1 MENTDELKIERFSKS
16 NIKKVLMDRAIL
28 FVLLLLIVIIAII
41 NPKILSF
48 RVLRDVLMQSSTKIM
63 IALGMMLVILI
74 GGVDL
79 GAGRLVGMAAV
90 VSASLLQNSDYIR
103 RFYPNMGPLPIFLP
117 ILIAI
122 IIGALWGIINGIV
135 VAKFQVP
142 AFIATLGSMLIIYG
156 VNSIYFN
163 LPPNNS
169 QPIGGLRPDFTN
181 LGSGS
186 IGPIPIILMF
196 AIVCTIFM
204 WVLLNKTVFGKNI
217 YAVGGNKEAAMVS
230 GINITLTILGLFIVC
245 DSLIALGGV
254 LEAAR
259 TGGATNN
266 YGVGYEL
273 DAIAACVV
281 GGVSVTGGVG
291 KVSGVVTGVL
301 IFTFINYGLTFV
313 GVNPYWQNIIKGLII
328 VAAVTFD
335 IQKYVQKK

>member
-1 MENTDELKIERFSKS
+1 MEKLARKNNLSKDNLKVI
-16 NIKKVLMDRAIL
+16 LMDKAIL
-28 FVLLLLIVIIAII
+28 IVLFVLIVIIAII
-41 NPKILSF
+41 NPKILSL
-48 RVLRDVLMQSSTKIM
+48 RVLRDVLMQSSTKII

-79 GAGRLVGMAAV
+79 GASRLVGMAAV
-90 VSASLLQNSDYIR
+90 VSASLLQTQDYVR
-103 RFYPNMGPLPIFLP
+103 RFYPEMGNLPIIVP
-117 ILIAI
+117 ILVAVVL
-122 IIGALWGIINGIV
+122 GAVWGVLNGVV

-169 QPIGGLRPDFTN
+169 QPIGGLRRDFTF

-186 IGPIPIILMF
+186 IGPIPVIVIF
-196 AIVCTIFM
+196 ALIAIIFM

-217 YAVGGNKEAAMVS
+217 YAVGGNKEAAVVS
-230 GINITLTILGLFIVC
+230 GINITSIIIGLFIVC
-245 DSLIALGGV
+245 DSLIAFGGV

-273 DAIAACVV
+273 DAIASCVV

-291 KVSGVVTGVL
+291 KVSGVITGVL
-301 IFTFINYGLTFV
+301 IFTFINYGLTFI
-313 GVNPYWQNIIKGLII
+313 GVNPYWQNIIKGIII
-328 VAAVTFD
+328 VSAVAFD

>member
-1 MENTDELKIERFSKS
+1 MENLISRNRFSKN
-16 NIKKVLMDRAIL
+16 NIKAVLMDRAISI
-28 FVLLLLIVIIAII
+28 VLLVLIIVIAII

-48 RVLRDVLMQSSTKIM
+48 RVLRDILMQSSTKVI

-79 GAGRLVGMAAV
+79 GASRLVGMAAV
-90 VSASLLQNSDYIR
+90 VSASLLQTPEYVR
-103 RFYPNMGPLPIFLP
+103 RFYPNMGSLPIIVPIFIA
-117 ILIAI
+117 ILI
-122 IIGALWGIINGIV
+122 GAFWGVLNGVV

-169 QPIGGLRPDFTN
+169 QPIGGLRSDFTF

-186 IGPIPIILMF
+186 IGPIPIIVIF
-196 AIVCTIFM
+196 AVVAMVIM

-230 GINITLTILGLFIVC
+230 GINITAIIIGLFVVC
-245 DSLIALGGV
+245 DSLIAVGGV

-273 DAIAACVV
+273 DAIASCVV

-328 VAAVTFD
+328 VSAVAFD

>member
-1 MENTDELKIERFSKS
+1 MEKLARKNNLSKDNLKVI
-16 NIKKVLMDRAIL
+16 LMDKAIL
-28 FVLLLLIVIIAII
+28 IVLFVLIVIIAII
-41 NPKILSF
+41 NPRILSL
-48 RVLRDVLMQSSTKIM
+48 RVLRDVLMQSSTKII

-79 GAGRLVGMAAV
+79 GASRLVGMAAV
-90 VSASLLQNSDYIR
+90 VSASLLQTQDYVR
-103 RFYPNMGPLPIFLP
+103 RFYPEMGNLPIIVP
-117 ILIAI
+117 ILIAVVL
-122 IIGALWGIINGIV
+122 GAVWGVLNGVV

-169 QPIGGLRPDFTN
+169 QPIGGLRSDFTF

-186 IGPIPIILMF
+186 IGPIPVIVIFALI
-196 AIVCTIFM
+196 AIVFM

-217 YAVGGNKEAAMVS
+217 YAVGGNKEAAVVS
-230 GINITLTILGLFIVC
+230 GINITSIIIGLFIVC
-245 DSLIALGGV
+245 DSLIAFGGV

-273 DAIAACVV
+273 DAIASCVV

-291 KVSGVVTGVL
+291 KVSGVITGVL

-313 GVNPYWQNIIKGLII
+313 GVNPYWQNIIKGMII
-328 VAAVTFD
+328 VSAVAFD

>member
-1 MENTDELKIERFSKS
+1 MEKLARKNNLSKDNLKVI
-16 NIKKVLMDRAIL
+16 LMDKAIL
-28 FVLLLLIVIIAII
+28 IVLFVLIVIIAII
-41 NPKILSF
+41 NPRILSL
-48 RVLRDVLMQSSTKIM
+48 RVLRDVLMQSSTKII

-79 GAGRLVGMAAV
+79 GASRLVGMAAV
-90 VSASLLQNSDYIR
+90 VSASLLQTQDYVR
-103 RFYPNMGPLPIFLP
+103 RFYPEMGNLPIIVP
-117 ILIAI
+117 ILVAVVL
-122 IIGALWGIINGIV
+122 GAVWGVLNGVV

-169 QPIGGLRPDFTN
+169 QPIGGLRSDFTF

-186 IGPIPIILMF
+186 IGPIPVIVIFALI
-196 AIVCTIFM
+196 AIVFM

-217 YAVGGNKEAAMVS
+217 YAVGGNKEAAVVS
-230 GINITLTILGLFIVC
+230 GINITSIIIGLFIVC
-245 DSLIALGGV
+245 DSLIAFGGV

-273 DAIAACVV
+273 DAIASCVV

-291 KVSGVVTGVL
+291 KVSGVITGVL
-301 IFTFINYGLTFV
+301 IFTFINYGLTFI
-313 GVNPYWQNIIKGLII
+313 GVNPYWQNIIKGMII
-328 VAAVTFD
+328 VSAVAFD

>member
-1 MENTDELKIERFSKS
+1 MENTNVLKIGKFSTS
-16 NIKKVLMDRAIL
+16 NIKRVLMDRAIF
-28 FVLLLLIVIIAII
+28 FVLLMLVIIIAII
-41 NPKILSF
+41 NPKILSL
-48 RVLRDVLMQSSTKIM
+48 RVLRDVLMQSSTKII

-79 GAGRLVGMAAV
+79 GACRLVGMAAV
-90 VSASLLQNSDYIR
+90 VSASLLQNPDYIR
-103 RFYPNMGPLPIFLP
+103 RFYPNMGPLPLIVP
-117 ILIAI
+117 IIIAI
-122 IIGALWGIINGIV
+122 IIGAIWGIINGVV

-169 QPIGGLRPDFTN
+169 QPIGGLRADFTN

-196 AIVCTIFM
+196 AVIATIFM

-217 YAVGGNKEAAMVS
+217 YAVGGNKDAAMVS

-273 DAIAACVV
+273 DAIASCVV

-291 KVSGVVTGVL
+291 KVSGVITGVL
-301 IFTFINYGLTFV
+301 IFTFINYGLTFI
-313 GVNPYWQNIIKGLII
+313 GVNPYWQNIIKGIII
-328 VAAVTFD
+328 VSAVAFD

>member
-1 MENTDELKIERFSKS
+1 MAEISLNNRFSMK
-16 NIKKVLMDRAIL
+16 NFKRVFMDSAI
-28 FVLLLLIVIIAII
+28 FIVLLTLVVVIAII

-48 RVLRDVLMQSSTKIM
+48 RVLRDVLMQSSTKII

-79 GAGRLVGMAAV
+79 GAARLVGMAAV
-90 VSASLLQNSDYIR
+90 ISASMLQTPDYVR
-103 RFYPNMGPLPIFLP
+103 RFFPEMSQLPLFLP
-117 ILIAI
+117 ILVAI
-122 IIGALWGIINGIV
+122 IIGAVWGVINGFV

-163 LPPNNS
+163 MEPNSS
-169 QPIGGLRPDFTN
+169 QPIGGLRADFTR

-186 IGPIPIILMF
+186 IGPIPIIFIF
-196 AIVCTIFM
+196 AFVVAVFM
-204 WVLLNKTVFGKNI
+204 WFLLNKTVFGKNI
-217 YAVGGNKEAAMVS
+217 YAVGGNKDAAVVS
-230 GINITLTILGLFIVC
+230 GINITMTIIGLFIVC

-266 YGVGYEL
+266 YGTGYEL
-273 DAIAACVV
+273 DAIASCVV

-291 KVSGVVTGVL
+291 KVSGVITGVL
-301 IFTFINYGLTFV
+301 IFTFINYGLTFI

-328 VAAVTFD
+328 VSAVAFD

>member
-1 MENTDELKIERFSKS
+1 MEKLAKKS
-16 NIKKVLMDRAIL
+16 NQSKGDIKAVLMDKAILIVL
-28 FVLLLLIVIIAII
+28 FVLIIVIAII
-41 NPKILSF
+41 NPRILSV
-48 RVLRDVLMQSSTKIM
+48 RVLRDILMQSSTKII

-79 GAGRLVGMAAV
+79 GASRLVGMAAV
-90 VSASLLQNSDYIR
+90 VSASLLQTQDYVR
-103 RFYPNMGPLPIFLP
+103 RFYPEMGNLPIFVP
-117 ILIAI
+117 ILLAVV
-122 IIGALWGIINGIV
+122 IGAAWGVLNGVV

-163 LPPNNS
+163 MPPNNS
-169 QPIGGLRPDFTN
+169 QPIGGLRSDFTK

-186 IGPIPIILMF
+186 IGPIPIIVIF
-196 AIVCTIFM
+196 ALGAIIFM

-217 YAVGGNKEAAMVS
+217 YAVGGNREAAIVS
-230 GINITLTILGLFIVC
+230 GINITGIIIGLFVVC
-245 DSLIALGGV
+245 DSLVAFGGV

-273 DAIAACVV
+273 DAIASCVV

-291 KVSGVVTGVL
+291 KVSGVITGVL
-301 IFTFINYGLTFV
+301 IFTIINYGLTFI
-313 GVNPYWQNIIKGLII
+313 GVNPYWQNIIKGMII
-328 VAAVTFD
+328 VSAVAFD

>member
-1 MENTDELKIERFSKS
+1 MEKLAKKNSLSKGD
-16 NIKKVLMDRAIL
+16 IKSVLMDKAIL
-28 FVLLLLIVIIAII
+28 IVLVVLIVVIAII
-41 NPKILSF
+41 NPRILSF
-48 RVLRDVLMQSSTKIM
+48 RVLRDILMQSSTKII

-79 GAGRLVGMAAV
+79 GASRLVGMSAV
-90 VSASLLQNSDYIR
+90 VSASLLQTQDYVR
-103 RFYPNMGPLPIFLP
+103 RFYPEMGNLPIIVP
-117 ILIAI
+117 ILLAVV
-122 IIGALWGIINGIV
+122 IGAIWGVLNGVV

-163 LPPNNS
+163 MPPNSS
-169 QPIGGLRPDFTN
+169 QPIGGLRSDFTF

-186 IGPIPIILMF
+186 IGPIPIIVIF
-196 AIVCTIFM
+196 ALAAIIFM

-217 YAVGGNKEAAMVS
+217 YAVGGNKEAAIVS
-230 GINITLTILGLFIVC
+230 GINITGIIIGLFVVC
-245 DSLIALGGV
+245 DSLIAFGGV

-273 DAIAACVV
+273 DAIASCVV

-291 KVSGVVTGVL
+291 KVSGVITGVL
-301 IFTFINYGLTFV
+301 IFTIINYGLTFI
-313 GVNPYWQNIIKGLII
+313 GVNPYWQNIIKGMII
-328 VAAVTFD
+328 VSAVAFD